1 MPGGARAPLRRGSKS
16 PAQQEE
22 EGDFP
27 FWELLLCSALG
38 ELILQM
44 LRALPKWEELSHNG
58 VFPRVPRR
66 SLPELPPGARSQD
79 EEGELLPALV
89 CLCLGVANRS
99 HCATMMAEMPRT
111 QTMER

>member
-1 MPGGARAPLRRGSKS
+1 MPG
-16 PAQQEE
+16 
-22 EGDFP
+22 
-27 FWELLLCSALG
+27 
-38 ELILQM
+38 
-44 LRALPKWEELSHNG
+44 ALPGGEEPPHKG
-58 VFPRVPRR
+58 IFPK
-66 SLPELPPGARSQD
+66 SLPGLGTRG